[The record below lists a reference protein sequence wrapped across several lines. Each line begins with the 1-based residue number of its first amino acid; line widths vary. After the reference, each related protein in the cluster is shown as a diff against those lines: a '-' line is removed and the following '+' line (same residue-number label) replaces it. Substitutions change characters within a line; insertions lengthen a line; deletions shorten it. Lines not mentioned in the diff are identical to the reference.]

1 MSKQVEIEV
10 VTKVD
15 DSELSS
21 LKEAIEEVKQTGK
34 EIGED
39 VSDSLEEVGSGAEE
53 AESSVEDLDES
64 LQNVNGDSFNEV
76 TTAADELNE
85 VLDEVYGTDEELI
98 DALNNINGDGLN
110 NAATEA
116 DGLSDSLQN
125 ATGSADGLGDSLGI
139 IESASFMGLADGI
152 GQYAAGAENLAQEM
166 NTAAISV
173 GQLATNTGVAEPQ
186 MVSLIN
192 HISNATFPQSEA
204 MAYVNALNQMGVEAS
219 KLGDAATNMD
229 KINDAT
235 HIGYKSTMQ
244 LTQGLQAVGVSADN
258 LPSSFNAIAYAQAN
272 VNGGAE
278 TLSTVLKRQAATIN
292 EYGLNVDQLVLIMQK
307 LSERGVQGMK
317 MGSELSKVL
326 KETNGDTQALEQSL
340 GMTAGALSNAGNA
353 TGEYEGKL
361 QQLAN
366 EEAEHKTWIDQ
377 LNAAWEDMSLALSPV
392 LNPLASFV
400 GLIGQVGQFA
410 LAVNSINSLVQ
421 SLTGLNILEAIGG
434 KFSGLKSHLVGV
446 ANSAR
451 TAAVSLGSTLKSAL
465 ISIGSAMKEAILG
478 AINLGRAILESGYNA
493 LKAAGMWLVEKAQ
506 LIASTIA
513 KGAATVASY
522 ALAVA
527 EWLAASPILLVVAAV
542 VALIA
547 VLWYLYNT
555 NESVRAAIDGFVAA
569 LWGVGDAIYGTLVG
583 AFEYLQGAWQNTVDF
598 FTEGGQSL
606 WDSIT
611 GVFTG
616 IYETIVGLLGGA
628 FTTLQGIWDT
638 IVNTFMTYAPLIAQV
653 LFIMATGGIGA
664 IVLLIANFMGMPNQV
679 GGALQN
685 VISRVMSFVGSIV
698 SNLSNG
704 ARNAV
709 QGFVSG
715 LSNLAG
721 AVYNELQSTLDR
733 VMDWGS
739 QIVSRLGEIAQ
750 RAWQA
755 FVSGLGI
762 GSPGFIQIL
771 TLKELADTA
780 YRIPSVASGIVS
792 NLASMANKAVN
803 AWGTPV
809 FDYSFQNKGINNNN
823 NGSVTN
829 DGLTNNSKLELLL
842 SEIVNL
848 LKTNRNGNT
857 MNFTLNGD
865 MDNEERMQNFVD
877 EIIRQLQWDNDTAGR
892 NTETI

>member
-15 DSELSS
+15 DTELSS
-21 LKEAIEEVKQTGK
+21 LKETIEEVKQTAQ
-34 EIGED
+34 ETGED
-39 VSDSLEEVGSGAEE
+39 VSESLEEVGSGAEE
-53 AESSVEDLDES
+53 AESSVEELDES

-76 TTAADELNE
+76 TTAADELND

-98 DALNNINGDGLN
+98 DSLNNINGDGLN
-110 NAATEA
+110 NASSEA

-173 GQLATNTGVAEPQ
+173 GQLATNVGMAEPQ

-192 HISNATFPQSEA
+192 YISNATFPQSEA

-366 EEAEHKTWIDQ
+366 EEAEHKTWIDL

-400 GLIGQVGQFA
+400 GLIGQFGQFA

-421 SLTGLNILEAIGG
+421 SLTGLNILEALGG
-434 KFSGLKSHLVGV
+434 KFSGLKSHLVGI
-446 ANSAR
+446 ASSAKS
-451 TAAVSLGSTLKSAL
+451 AAVSLGTTLKTAL
-465 ISIGSAMKEAILG
+465 VSVGSAMKDAALW
-478 AINLGRAILESGYNA
+478 AVNLGRSILEAGYNA
-493 LKAAGMWLVEKAQ
+493 LKTVAIWVVEKAQ
-506 LIASTIA
+506 IVASTIA

-522 ALAVA
+522 ALAAA
-527 EWLAASPILLVVAAV
+527 EWLAASPVLLTVGAI

-555 NESVRAAIDGFVAA
+555 NESVRNAIDGFIAA
-569 LWGVGDAIYGTLVG
+569 LWGVGEAIYGSLMG
-583 AFEYLQGAWQNTVDF
+583 AFEWLQGAWQNTVDF
-598 FTEGGQSL
+598 FTGGGQSL

-616 IYETIVGLLGGA
+616 ISETIVGLLGGA

-638 IVNTFMTYAPLIAQV
+638 IVNTFMTYAPLIAQI
-653 LFIMATGGIGA
+653 LFVMATGGIGA
-664 IVLLIANFMGMPNQV
+664 IVLLVANFMGMPNQV

-685 VISRVMSFVGSIV
+685 VISRVASFVSDIV
-698 SNLSNG
+698 ARLGNG
-704 ARNAV
+704 AR
-709 QGFVSG
+709 
-715 LSNLAG
+715 
-721 AVYNELQSTLDR
+721 
-733 VMDWGS
+733 
-739 QIVSRLGEIAQ
+739 
-750 RAWQA
+750 QA
-755 FVSGLGI
+755 
-762 GSPGFIQIL
+762 
-771 TLKELADTA
+771 
-780 YRIPSVASGIVS
+780 VS
-792 NLASMANKAVN
+792 NFANGINNLGQALRDEINEMLNDAANFVGQIGQIMWEAAVN
-803 AWGTPV
+803 AWQNFLSGLGRHSPGIIQTQMIAELTETGDRIPRETKPLISNVGDAAKNIVKAWGNPV
-809 FDYSFQNKGINNNN
+809 LDYSVINDTLNIPNVNKSGGGDIEVLLNRIIELLNKTENNN
-823 NGSVTN
+823 S
-829 DGLTNNSKLELLL
+829 
-842 SEIVNL
+842 
-848 LKTNRNGNT
+848 GNT
-857 MNFTLNGD
+857 FILNGD
-865 MDNEERMQNFVD
+865 IDNEDRMEKFIQAVVR
-877 EIIRQLQWDNDTAGR
+877 ELRWENDKAGR
-892 NTETI
+892 TV